1 MSEKI
6 DVNATKDEIMAF
18 LKRTKVIKVSE
29 NRKRKSLKVLREEL
43 EAGGH
48 FIGVVGKT
56 GTQYKGNIGAAAL
69 REAEKKKEEYQILT
83 NQNPLG
89 FNVKNTIQILGFKK
103 AEDRPPPPSAAE
115 IELSGYGGLPATAT
129 ASPPASSVD
138 LPTEDYSKGLP
149 VREMRDFLSQVG
161 VNWTGMIKRDLRQT
175 YNEYKAKQAPAPAP
189 AQPAPEELNPYAV
202 AREAAEAAEAAAE
215 QGNQIIYPSVPEEF
229 NFPDLEDPWGASA
242 PDDEFGFSESEE
254 EIEEEE
260 SEEESEEAKLSRVER
275 ARKYREIIAEGKR
288 QRQAEKAEEE
298 KKQEAEREAKLIQD
312 YNDPARSI
320 YVRRYAAR
328 TLGLPEPTN
337 EYLDKQRARLAA
349 PEEEESEE
357 EIEFEDEG
365 DSYVEID
372 FEGVDYYQDDQD
384 TIVYRK
390 NNWDGERWVG
400 GEGGERFTLVGE
412 WNDDGDDIDW
422 ATPEQKNRH
431 EIERD

>member
-69 REAEKKKEEYQILT
+69 REAEKKREEYQILT

-103 AEDRPPPPSAAE
+103 AEDIPPPPSAAE

-149 VREMRDFLSQVG
+149 VREMRDFLSGRG

-175 YNEYKAKQAPAPAP
+175 YNEEKAKQAPAPAQP
-189 AQPAPEELNPYAV
+189 AQPAP
-202 AREAAEAAEAAAE
+202 AALAAE
-215 QGNQIIYPSVPEEF
+215 QEAEEGNQIIYPSVPEEF

-242 PDDEFGFSESEE
+242 LDDEFQESVS
-254 EIEEEE
+254 EEE
-260 SEEESEEAKLSRVER
+260 SEEESDSEELSARER
-275 ARKYREIIAEGKR
+275 AQIFAEGKR
-288 QRQAEKAEEE
+288 QRQAEKAEKE
-298 KKQEAEREAKLIQD
+298 KKEAAERGAQRLKDYNDPEASTRIRKYAATTLGLPIPTDGRFAVERERAEKQKAEREAL
-312 YNDPARSI
+312 
-320 YVRRYAAR
+320 AAEDSDFEEE
-328 TLGLPEPTN
+328 LPEKRWD
-337 EYLDKQRARLAA
+337 Y
-349 PEEEESEE
+349 
-357 EIEFEDEG
+357 
-365 DSYVEID
+365 
-372 FEGVDYYQDDQD
+372 EGVDYLVYRGDVKSSQKYVQSQD
-384 TIVYRK
+384 TYI
-390 NNWDGERWVG
+390 DGELEDDSSLYNKE
-400 GEGGERFTLVGE
+400 GELVGKWDE
-412 WNDDGDDIDW
+412 DGGNDGYDFIKW
-422 ATPEQKNRH
+422 ENKKFRLAH
-431 EIERD
+431 EIQMD